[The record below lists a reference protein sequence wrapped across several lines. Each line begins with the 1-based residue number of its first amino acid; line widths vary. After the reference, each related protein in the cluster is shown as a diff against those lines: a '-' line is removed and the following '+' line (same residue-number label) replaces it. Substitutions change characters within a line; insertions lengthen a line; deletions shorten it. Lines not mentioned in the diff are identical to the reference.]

1 MRRSVLLAGLVVWLL
16 LIAVVWR
23 SEDLAAGAAAEP
35 ALSDNGYQI
44 DDSGRYVMIGVI
56 LYDKQQGQE
65 VYVYNGFGF
74 ATVTPGVSV
83 PTETPI
89 KTDTPIPAS
98 PTPTLTPSSTPTNT
112 PRPSATPGMPTPT
125 PDTAP
130 QPTPVGDGEKL
141 CLVKVRGTAI
151 NERTGPSVSAPKT
164 ATSPVPAG
172 STVKV
177 LEVQTA
183 EGYLWG
189 RNAFGWFVL
198 REGAS
203 WWVDGLE
210 GATELCKDVPGW
222 PAGLEPP
229 APIARGMPGIW
240 VGPGANRDEL
250 ITFGVRVKA
259 AGQQPAATVYGE
271 PDAATILYA
280 QGWHVALRAAGAPDC
295 PEMDLAPAQSA
306 QRFVTAVLDDVGTR
320 AHAVVLA
327 NECAW
332 PSAVY
337 ARDWVRAAAVAAAE
351 RGVRALVPIVWNPGA
366 PELDWVPV
374 IAEAY
379 RDAKIALL
387 WGVNL
392 YPARP
397 GVPLSARGET
407 LWTTWRY
414 ELYRWQLGGVPIVA
428 TEYARGDGSEP
439 PEFGDVRTWWGVAR
453 GQLLWATAWYA
464 AMPLGHWH
472 GANLR
477 GRLADL
483 AAALL

>member
-1 MRRSVLLAGLVVWLL
+1 MRRTARGWLLIALGVWLL
-16 LIAVVWR
+16 LIAASTAWHG
-23 SEDLAAGAAAEP
+23 EDLAAGAAAEP
-35 ALSDNGYQI
+35 ALSDNRYQI
-44 DDSGRYVMIGVI
+44 ETGRYVVIGV
-56 LYDKQQGQE
+56 LVYDKQTGAE
-65 VYVYNGFGF
+65 IPIYYGSYGP
-74 ATVTPGVSV
+74 ALPTATPGTV
-83 PTETPI
+83 PTETPEL
-89 KTDTPIPAS
+89 TATPP
-98 PTPTLTPSSTPTNT
+98 PTNT
-112 PRPSATPGMPTPT
+112 PRPSATSVPTATPGTVPTPT

-130 QPTPVGDGEKL
+130 QPTPADDGEKL

-151 NERTGPSVSAPKT
+151 NERVEPRTNAPKT
-164 ATSPVPAG
+164 STSPIPAG

-320 AHAVVLA
+320 AHAVVLT